1 MLFSNKIEQ
10 ALKPSLHPSHLK
22 FMLHAL
28 ETMQPEEKTDI
39 SDVFLQLASQV
50 KQRGMVILFSDLF
63 VDMDSLKQM
72 LEQFRL
78 RRHEVVVFHA
88 MHHHEL
94 EFPFEDNTL
103 FKGLEIQAQ
112 LHTEP
117 RALRQSYLEAVERY
131 MTRVKKTCASGGIDH
146 VLLDTS
152 KPLDA
157 VLSTY
162 MSFRQKSRRNL
173 LRR

>member
-1 MLFSNKIEQ
+1 M
-10 ALKPSLHPSHLK
+10 
-22 FMLHAL
+22 
-28 ETMQPEEKTDI
+28 
-39 SDVFLQLASQV
+39 
-50 KQRGMVILFSDLF
+50 
-63 VDMDSLKQM
+63 
-72 LEQFRL
+72 
-78 RRHEVVVFHA
+78 HED
-88 MHHHEL
+88 EL
-94 EFPFEDNTL
+94 TFPFQDNTL
-103 FKGLEIQAQ
+103 FRGLEDDLQ

-117 RALRQSYLEAVERY
+117 RALRDSYLEAMDKY
-131 MTRVKKTCASGGIDH
+131 MKQVRKVCAGLGVDH